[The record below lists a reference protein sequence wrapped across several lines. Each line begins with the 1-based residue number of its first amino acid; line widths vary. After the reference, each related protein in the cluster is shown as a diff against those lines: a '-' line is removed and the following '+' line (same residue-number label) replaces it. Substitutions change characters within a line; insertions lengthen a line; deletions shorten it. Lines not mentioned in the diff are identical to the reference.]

1 MANKTLMFK
10 TGGLSGWRLVT
21 SATAS
26 AREAAQKLLP
36 PDPSA
41 FPILTEEVGYP
52 PSPLATPSSGRGA
65 PPSGAP
71 LGATVTKALGDVLGW
86 KVNLAD
92 PNGFIG
98 ALNQSFSIK
107 TVEGH
112 VEAAWT
118 PRTYAVQT
126 DLAGGITGAQAAIYS
141 RAKDALD
148 QSLPLLDGLN
158 PLNPSADPEVI
169 TALREIA
176 RSQVTELVNEL
187 GILGG
192 PRVFRVNRY
201 FYWLI
206 GQTITG
212 DPAQTLVTNP
222 DLVTGTLGQLR
233 DELGLQSSANPWVNT
248 VIDEQVVTNFRIL
261 SDYVTSIAM
270 TWINNYSFFLRDSVG
285 LFGGAMPQAFL
296 GTQLVLVSR
305 QLSVVSEAVNEVRF
319 TMDSVFL
326 GPAERE
332 TLIIQFSGTPPQPSM
347 FVEELLRWIESFS
360 TDEGANLIQKAGR
373 LGIGRGFLDFA
384 QQLQGLVL
392 GAITPVNIASIPPG
406 YMTRRVQLA
415 WQNLA
420 DQLTELVTMLS
431 PVALSNIPPHL

>member
-1 MANKTLMFK
+1 
-10 TGGLSGWRLVT
+10 
-21 SATAS
+21 
-26 AREAAQKLLP
+26 
-36 PDPSA
+36 
-41 FPILTEEVGYP
+41 
-52 PSPLATPSSGRGA
+52 
-65 PPSGAP
+65 
-71 LGATVTKALGDVLGW
+71 
-86 KVNLAD
+86 
-92 PNGFIG
+92 
-98 ALNQSFSIK
+98 
-107 TVEGH
+107 
-112 VEAAWT
+112 
-118 PRTYAVQT
+118 
-126 DLAGGITGAQAAIYS
+126 
-141 RAKDALD
+141 
-148 QSLPLLDGLN
+148 
-158 PLNPSADPEVI
+158 
-169 TALREIA
+169 
-176 RSQVTELVNEL
+176 LVNEL

-406 YMTRRVQLA
+406 YMTRRVQIA